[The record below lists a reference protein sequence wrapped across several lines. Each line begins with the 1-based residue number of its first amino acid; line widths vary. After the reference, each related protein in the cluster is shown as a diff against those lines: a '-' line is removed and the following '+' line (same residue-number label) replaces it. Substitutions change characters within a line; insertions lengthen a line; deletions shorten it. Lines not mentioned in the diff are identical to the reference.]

1 MIMLLLT
8 INVATAIPPLLNS
21 LVIMI
26 SNLQPPRGTTDI
38 LPKEHR
44 LYNQV
49 QDIGREVTRLYG
61 FQEISTPIF
70 ESVDVFTRTLGE
82 TSDVVTK
89 EMYTF
94 KDKKGRDLS
103 LRPEGTAGVARA
115 FISHMRSEP
124 LPLKLY
130 YQGPMF
136 RYERAQKGRQR
147 QFHQF
152 GVEVLGVAE
161 PLADI
166 EVIKLGSHILE
177 ELGVSEKVAL
187 QISTLGDVETRKA
200 FRSILVAFFKEREAD
215 LSKDSQ
221 KRLAHNPLRI
231 FDSKDE
237 RDKAIIADAPKLID
251 HLNTAS
257 VDFFSAVQEGLV
269 AAGVNFE
276 INPFLVRGLDYYSH
290 TAFEFVTETLGAQG
304 AVIAGGRYDGL
315 IETMGGP
322 PTPGVG
328 WAAGI
333 ERLMLMINDM
343 PSQEITVALIPIG
356 LEAEKKSIEIAGRLR
371 LAGFVI
377 DMGYSGNLKKRLKR
391 ADKAGMSA
399 AIIIGAEE
407 LAKEVATIRD
417 MGTGIQMEVS
427 LSSLEGALARFN

>member
-1 MIMLLLT
+1 M
-8 INVATAIPPLLNS
+8 PDLN
-21 LVIMI
+21 
-26 SNLQPPRGTTDI
+26 PPRGTTDLLPEVQRLHKYI
-38 LPKEHR
+38 LDSARGVAE
-44 LYNQV
+44 
-49 QDIGREVTRLYG
+49 LYG

-70 ESVDVFTRTLGE
+70 ESTDVFTRTLGE

-94 KDKKGRDLS
+94 EDKKGRNLS

-115 FISHMRSEP
+115 FISQMRSEP

-147 QFHQF
+147 QFHQC
-152 GVEVLGVAE
+152 GVELLGVAE

-166 EVIKLGSHILE
+166 EVITLGAHVLE
-177 ELGVSEKVAL
+177 VLGVSNKVTL
-187 QISTLGDVETRKA
+187 QINTLGDIDARQA
-200 FRSILVAFFKEREAD
+200 YRDILVPYFKGHEAD

-221 KRLAHNPLRI
+221 TRLARNPMRI

-237 RDKAIIADAPKLID
+237 QDQAIIAGAPKLID
-251 HLNTAS
+251 YMNIAS
-257 VDFFSAVQEGLV
+257 ADFFAAVQAGLDT
-269 AAGVNFE
+269 AGVVYE
-276 INPFLVRGLDYYSH
+276 INPFLVRGLDYYCH

-304 AVIAGGRYDGL
+304 AVMAGGRYDGL

-322 PTPGVG
+322 ATPGIG

-333 ERLMLMINDM
+333 ERLAMMVNKILS
-343 PSQEITVALIPIG
+343 PEFSVALIPIG
-356 LEAEKKSIEIAGRLR
+356 SEAEMKALEIAGRLR
-371 LAGFVI
+371 RAGFVI

-391 ADKAGMSA
+391 ADKARSSA
-399 AIIIGAEE
+399 AIIIGEEE
-407 LAKEVATIRD
+407 LARGVATVRD
-417 MGTGIQMEVS
+417 MKTGVQTEAN